1 MATTIQSTELDFF
14 EIKENLKSYLRQ
26 REEFEDYDFEG
37 SALSNLLDVLAH
49 NTHFNG
55 LIANFALNESYLT
68 TAQLRNSVVGLAE
81 SLGYLP
87 TSKSSSQATVSV
99 NITIDPD
106 QAASM
111 TLEPR
116 YNILPGELKLRGTV
130 DDIPYFYSNRQT
142 LVAENNGSGL
152 FEVTLF
158 DDANA
163 PIRVFEGEER
173 TLDFLVDNSSDA
185 VYVIPDEDIDTST
198 VIVKV
203 YDNQGVA
210 SVAEE
215 SGEGSY
221 KVYSNVFEASTIN
234 ELSQL
239 YVLRES
245 PNRFYELTFGDNN
258 SLGKT
263 PVAGNVIRLN
273 YLKTKGDAANGA
285 ATLIA
290 NSHLY
295 FGNNKIEATDIDI
308 TTLTRSS
315 GGGDRESVESIRKR
329 APFQY
334 AAQNRMITPL
344 DYEALILRKYA
355 NFIEDIVCWGGEDD
369 VKRDFGAVYMS
380 IKWSA
385 DLNSTAIG
393 ELREEIRE
401 LGRNFS
407 VVSFIIKFV
416 APTETFISTD
426 LYYQYN
432 PNLSSLSE
440 SSVNKRVRSTVENYF
455 DKSVGKFQQVFRRS
469 NMLTEVDASDPSIL
483 SSRAEI
489 KLQQRFIPILTLKEN
504 HELVFP
510 VALETPTDVNVPVI
524 STTYFTVDNKTV
536 FIRNKLD
543 DRVKIS
549 PEGKVPVIFD
559 RLPSTKLEMVDL
571 DGNIVVSNVGSYEP
585 STGKVTIAGLTV
597 QSILGSAGYI
607 KVFATPANQSAVEA
621 EYNNLLAF
629 DDAES
634 IIKAVA
640 VKSRV

>member
-1 MATTIQSTELDFF
+1 MATTIHSTELDFF
-14 EIKENLKSYLRQ
+14 EIKDKLKSYLQQ
-26 REEFEDYDFEG
+26 RDEFQDYDFEG

-87 TSKSSSQATVSV
+87 TSKSASQAT
-99 NITIDPD
+99 ITATINL
-106 QAASM
+106 AGVEN
-111 TLEPR
+111 LEPR
-116 YNILPGELKLRGTV
+116 YTILPGQLKLRGTV
-130 DDIPYFYSNRQT
+130 DDISYIFSNRES
-142 LVAENNGSGL
+142 LVAENNGSGIFELKL
-152 FEVTLF
+152 FEDENEPL
-158 DDANA
+158 
-163 PIRVFEGEER
+163 RVFEGEER
-173 TLDFLVDNSSDA
+173 TLDFLVDNTPDA
-185 VYVIPDEDIDTST
+185 VYVIPDEDIDTAT

-210 SVAEE
+210 AVAEE

-221 KVYSNVFEASTIN
+221 RVYNNVFEASTIN

-258 SLGKT
+258 SLGRT
-263 PVAGNVIRLN
+263 PVAGNVITLN
-273 YLKTKGDAANGA
+273 YLKTKGAESNGV
-285 ATLIA
+285 ATLNLTA
-290 NSHLY
+290 PLY
-295 FGNNKIEATDIDI
+295 FGDYEVDASAVNVV
-308 TTLTRSS
+308 TLTRSS

-355 NFIEDIVCWGGEDD
+355 NFIEDIVCWGGQDD

-407 VVSFIIKFV
+407 VVSFIIKFI
-416 APTETFISTD
+416 APTETYISTD

-440 SSVNKRVRSTVENYF
+440 SSVNKRVKNTVEKYF

-469 NMLTEVDASDPSIL
+469 NMLTEVDAADPSIL
-483 SSRAEI
+483 SSRATI
-489 KLQQRFIPILTLKEN
+489 QLQQRFIPILTLKEN
-504 HELVFP
+504 HEMVFP
-510 VALETPTDVNVPVI
+510 VALESPTDVNIPVI
-524 STTYFTVDNKTV
+524 RTTYFTVDNKTV

-549 PEGKVPVIFD
+549 PEGRVPVIFD

-571 DGNIVVSNVGSYEP
+571 DGNVVVSNIGSYEP
-585 STGKVTIAGLTV
+585 NTGKVTIEGLTV
-597 QSILGSAGYI
+597 QSVLGSSNYI
-607 KVFATPANQSAVEA
+607 KLFATPANQSAVEA
-621 EYNNLLAF
+621 EYNNLLAY
-629 DDAES
+629 DEAES
-634 IIKAVA
+634 LVKAVS